1 MWNEKK
7 GDFLMNVKE
16 YFKNFYQTTKNPTVK
31 AMEYFMEELGH
42 PEKKVKIIHV
52 AGTNGKGSVTE
63 MLTNILVKNGYRV
76 GKYISPHLID
86 YNERISVNQR
96 DISDEEMERIIEMLK
111 EKIERYNQEN
121 KEKVTLFELL
131 TTMALFYFAEQNCDF
146 AVVETGLGG
155 LYDSTNIVDPLVSI
169 ITSIGYDHMA
179 ILGNTLEEIA
189 VQKAGII
196 KLNSNTVMV
205 EQKESVQKIIEETC
219 KEKNNKLIT
228 VRKEEIENRRY
239 EGELSIFDY
248 KKNKD
253 IKLNLKGEKQFENAS
268 LCLETIDIIKKQG
281 YEVSENAVKEG
292 LSTVIHKARFETL
305 QENPTIIYDGGHNEE
320 AILNF
325 TNTVNQYYS
334 KEEKIYIISILK
346 TKDYKTVLK
355 QLLKDENASFIF
367 TSGNNEERYVHREEL
382 YHTAKQITNCAN
394 LYQKSLEDAILY
406 AKKQKEKITFV
417 VGSFYIYGEVV
428 QLIREN

>member
-86 YNERISVNQR
+86 YNERISVSQR

-228 VRKEEIENRRY
+228 VKKEEIENRRY

-248 KKNKD
+248 KKHKD

-325 TNTVNQYYS
+325 TNTVNRYYS

-346 TKDYKTVLK
+346 TKDDKTVLN

-367 TSGNNEERYVHREEL
+367 TSGNDEERYVHSEEL
-382 YHTAKQITNCAN
+382 YHTAKQITKNAN
-394 LYQKSLEDAILY
+394 LYQKSLKDAILY
-406 AKKQKEKITFV
+406 AQKQKEKITFV
-417 VGSFYIYGEVV
+417 VGSFYIYGDVMKLV
-428 QLIREN
+428 KEN